1 MRSSSRLLGA
11 VLAGGR
17 GRRYGGDKASAVVGG
32 QLLVERSISA
42 LEQVV
47 QDVIVVTSRQ
57 LPDSIV
63 VPCIPDQFVDAG
75 PLGGLHAALHAAAE
89 YGSSGVLLLA
99 CDMPLIT
106 PEVLRAI
113 LGAMDDFPAVAPLRE
128 EGVEPLCA
136 AYHIDTLRT
145 AEELL
150 IGNDLSLHRF
160 FREIGGVPIDLEGLG
175 MECEDVFLNVNEQSD
190 CIRANTLLSGS
201 P

>member
-1 MRSSSRLLGA
+1 MKSSTQFLGA

-17 GRRYGGDKASAVVGG
+17 SRRYGGDKSSAVVGG

-42 LEQVV
+42 FEQVV
-47 QDVIVVTSRQ
+47 QDVVVVTSRQ

-63 VPCIPDQFVDAG
+63 VSCIPDQFVDMG
-75 PLGGLHAALHAAAE
+75 PLGGLHAALHAAVE

-113 LGAMDDFPAVAPLRE
+113 LGAMDDVPAVAPLRKK
-128 EGVEPLCA
+128 GIEPLCA

-150 IGNDLSLHRF
+150 LGNDLSLHRF
-160 FREIGGVPIDLEGLG
+160 FREIGGMSIDLEGLG
-175 MECEDVFLNVNEQSD
+175 VECKDVFFNVNEQSD
-190 CIRANTLLSGS
+190 CIRANALLAGS